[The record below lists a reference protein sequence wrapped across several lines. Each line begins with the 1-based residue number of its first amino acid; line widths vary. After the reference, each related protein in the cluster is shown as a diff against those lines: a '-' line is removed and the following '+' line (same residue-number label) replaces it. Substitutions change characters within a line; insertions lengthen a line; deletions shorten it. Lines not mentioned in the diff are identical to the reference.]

1 MVAPSRSWREPAAR
15 SAPKRRGPEPAAH
28 VRTESYLWAL
38 AGVPSSPCSSTA
50 PWQLLAPQPPAAGT
64 PGRRGGGPPAGS
76 TQPGVELPAWPPS
89 PSRSVLAP
97 RRGHP
102 SSGQTLLINRRTR
115 RSRQRRRQPAFISA
129 RRGGPARLPVLT
141 GALPAAG
148 YPGAPSCALARGR
161 QGAPALSPLPPPP
174 CPRSQPRGGGD
185 IDLTS
190 PRKPK
195 RKMPSLCKRGASPPP
210 SSDLMGD
217 WQSVYQGHPALLF
230 PVHLHSTTMQL
241 RKNCL
246 PRLPPNLPGLRMD
259 CVTSGKSLSL

>member
-1 MVAPSRSWREPAAR
+1 M
-15 SAPKRRGPEPAAH
+15 
-28 VRTESYLWAL
+28 RTESYLWAL
-38 AGVPSSPCSSTA
+38 AGVPSSPCSSIA
-50 PWQLLAPQPPAAGT
+50 PWQLLVPQPPATGT

-76 TQPGVELPAWPPS
+76 TQLGAELRAELLAWPPS
-89 PSRSVLAP
+89 PSRSVPAP

-129 RRGGPARLPVLT
+129 RRGGPARLPVLA

-148 YPGAPSCALARGR
+148 YPGAPSCALARDR
-161 QGAPALSPLPPPP
+161 QGALCEPALSPLPPPP

-190 PRKPK
+190 PRKPE

-230 PVHLHSTTMQL
+230 PIHLYSIYNYAVEEKVFAQAT
-241 RKNCL
+241 
-246 PRLPPNLPGLRMD
+246 PNLAGLHMD